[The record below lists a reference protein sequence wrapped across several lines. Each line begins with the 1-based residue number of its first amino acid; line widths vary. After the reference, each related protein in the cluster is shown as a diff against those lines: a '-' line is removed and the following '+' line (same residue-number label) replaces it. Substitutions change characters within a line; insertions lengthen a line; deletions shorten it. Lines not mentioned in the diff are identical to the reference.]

1 MPSSYT
7 LGPHYEAFVK
17 GQLSSGRYNNKSEVV
32 RDALRLMEER
42 ERRMAALDAAIT
54 RGLADANAG
63 RVEDAEAVFDR
74 LEAKYGQMATK
85 RDGV

>member
-54 RGLADANAG
+54 RGLADANVG
-63 RVEDAEAVFDR
+63 RVEDAETVFDQ
-74 LEAKYGQMATK
+74 LEAKYGQMATE

>member
-7 LGPHYEAFVK
+7 LGPHYEAFVQ
-17 GQLSSGRYNNKSEVV
+17 GQLASGRYNNKSEVV

-42 ERRMAALDAAIT
+42 ERRLAALDAPIT
-54 RGLADANAG
+54 RGLADAKAG
-63 RVEDAEAVFDR
+63 RVQEAKTVFDQ
-74 LEAKYGQMATK
+74 LEAKYSRMATE

>member
-42 ERRMAALDAAIT
+42 ERRLAALDAAMT

-63 RVEDAEAVFDR
+63 RVEDAETVFDR
-74 LEAKYGQMATK
+74 LEAKYGQMATE